1 MGVEPSDTLAFLRGE
16 AAARGNIPKHFAD
29 EAKLF
34 INSGLSFPNSGMTKK
49 LRKEL
54 DLDALTVSP
63 ETSEQLALLIRRTR
77 LGGLKLE

>member
-1 MGVEPSDTLAFLRGE
+1 MGVEPSEILMFLRGE
-16 AAARGNIPKHFAD
+16 AAVRGNIPRHFSE

-34 INSGLSFPNSGMTKK
+34 IDSGLSFPNSGMTRK

-54 DLDALTVSP
+54 GLDVLTVSP
-63 ETSEQLALLIRRTR
+63 ETLEQLAVLLKRTR